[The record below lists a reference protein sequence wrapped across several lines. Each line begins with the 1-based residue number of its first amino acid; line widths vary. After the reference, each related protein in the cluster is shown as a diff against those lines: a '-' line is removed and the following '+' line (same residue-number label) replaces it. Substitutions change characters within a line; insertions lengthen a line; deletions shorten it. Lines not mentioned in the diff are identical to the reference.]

1 MDVQSCRRFRPVYRG
16 IRFSAFRDSEVRLYF
31 SLSKDFAN
39 GSVLVLVLADLTCG
53 FGDSVGYINS
63 PINLMASIVIAMN
76 MSIFPPSVV

>member
-1 MDVQSCRRFRPVYRG
+1 MPFFGVFRPFSSRG
-16 IRFSAFRDSEVRLYF
+16 NSGLLGTWSIYSSFYGR
-31 SLSKDFAN
+31 
-39 GSVLVLVLADLTCG
+39 VLVLVLADLTCG